1 MNYPKTRFS
10 VVAAIVCVIL
20 LSACGG
26 RDDRLYPYRWMRA
39 GEPFDSLTLA
49 LDRKW
54 TFRAPNDSIAGDI
67 GRLMELAADDST
79 DNVKNARAHFFNA
92 RWMMRLGRYGEA
104 QEEFQRALSL
114 TDSASHPYDWRRIMF
129 GLEKYDPRPGL
140 EYYNI
145 LVKDID
151 FLEKVGDNGYLGIRY
166 MDMGGLLNS
175 LGAPERGL
183 EMLEK
188 ADSCLALAGWDRMI
202 SDNRINKAS
211 SYFLLHREDEG
222 KKILRDMLRDP
233 KVLGGDRRIVM
244 ILYHNLYEFAKD
256 TAAIRLAYDE
266 VRDIPSQKGF
276 QCQYE
281 SILAEN
287 FVNEGKIDSAV
298 YYSDKAISKLPY
310 VYAPSVRLLAY
321 RSRASV
327 MDAVGKVD
335 SAYSYLSAA
344 VALSDSIEEAT
355 HTSEILNSET
365 LKQILE
371 QEHRADIEQRRHVT
385 GFLCV
390 IFGVLVVAGIVA
402 AVIYRRLQ
410 RQKLGRVQTQLQ
422 LEQSQRQV
430 LAMQIAMEEKDRLF
444 SDLSRELNDL
454 AVEGD
459 ISHKASMKLENSMKT
474 HLGLEAE
481 RKGFV
486 QTFAEVSPAFQRR
499 LKERYPALSDA
510 DVRLASYIA
519 VGLDNKHIARILS
532 IRPDSVKQARWRLRN
547 KLNLSGDESLDD
559 VIAGFM
565 DDRQ

>member
-211 SYFLLHREDEG
+211 SYFLLHREDG
-222 KKILRDMLRDP
+222 Q
-233 KVLGGDRRIVM
+233 VLVCIADNGPGMSEEVRQRVFEKFYQGDVSRSSQGNGLGLALAKRIVD
-244 ILYHNLYEFAKD
+244 LHDGE
-256 TAAIRLAYDE
+256 
-266 VRDIPSQKGF
+266 
-276 QCQYE
+276 
-281 SILAEN
+281 
-287 FVNEGKIDSAV
+287 
-298 YYSDKAISKLPY
+298 ISVSTK
-310 VYAPSVRLLAY
+310 
-321 RSRASV
+321 
-327 MDAVGKVD
+327 
-335 SAYSYLSAA
+335 
-344 VALSDSIEEAT
+344 
-355 HTSEILNSET
+355 
-365 LKQILE
+365 
-371 QEHRADIEQRRHVT
+371 
-385 GFLCV
+385 
-390 IFGVLVVAGIVA
+390 
-402 AVIYRRLQ
+402 
-410 RQKLGRVQTQLQ
+410 
-422 LEQSQRQV
+422 
-430 LAMQIAMEEKDRLF
+430 
-444 SDLSRELNDL
+444 
-454 AVEGD
+454 
-459 ISHKASMKLENSMKT
+459 
-474 HLGLEAE
+474 E
-481 RKGFV
+481 RKGT
-486 QTFAEVSPAFQRR
+486 TFTVSLP
-499 LKERYPALSDA
+499 L
-510 DVRLASYIA
+510 
-519 VGLDNKHIARILS
+519 
-532 IRPDSVKQARWRLRN
+532 
-547 KLNLSGDESLDD
+547 
-559 VIAGFM
+559 
-565 DDRQ
+565 

>member
-1 MNYPKTRFS
+1 
-10 VVAAIVCVIL
+10 
-20 LSACGG
+20 
-26 RDDRLYPYRWMRA
+26 
-39 GEPFDSLTLA
+39 
-49 LDRKW
+49 
-54 TFRAPNDSIAGDI
+54 
-67 GRLMELAADDST
+67 
-79 DNVKNARAHFFNA
+79 
-92 RWMMRLGRYGEA
+92 
-104 QEEFQRALSL
+104 
-114 TDSASHPYDWRRIMF
+114 
-129 GLEKYDPRPGL
+129 
-140 EYYNI
+140 
-145 LVKDID
+145 
-151 FLEKVGDNGYLGIRY
+151 